1 LINTFPYSDE
11 YLQALE
17 LSISQDRLAPYFQKT
32 RGNRKKAIQ
41 FYVWNMMI
49 SSTFYP
55 PLQCLEV
62 TLRNSIHRE
71 LSKKY
76 NATWYE
82 NINNLLKYNDQEKIQ
97 SAKDALLKQGKP
109 LEPSRIVAE
118 LSFGFWVSLL
128 GKGER
133 GNYETL
139 WRNALY
145 KAFPNAKPRRKEVHN
160 DLDKI
165 RKLRNRIAHHEPIH
179 KRDLREDYDLII
191 QLIEFMCTNTAEWT
205 KHHNYFQEIYQNKPI
220 KIINPPRKKKK

>member
-1 LINTFPYSDE
+1 MINSFSYSDE

-17 LSISQDRLAPYFQKT
+17 LSISQDRLAPYLQKT

-82 NINNLLKYNDQEKIQ
+82 NINNLLKYSEKKKIN
-97 SAKDALLKQGKP
+97 SAKKALSKQGKP
-109 LEPSRIVAE
+109 LEPSQIIAE

-128 GKGER
+128 GTGE
-133 GNYETL
+133 GDNYETL
-139 WRNALY
+139 WRKALY
-145 KAFPNAKPRRKEVHN
+145 KAFPNANLLRKDVHR
-160 DLDKI
+160 DLNKI

-179 KRDLREDYDLII
+179 KRDLRKDYNLII